1 MTNALNESNS
11 NAGRTA
17 NIGVLGSLLFAIGA
31 VPMAIE
37 PYFPA
42 FIRRNFG
49 LRVFLLAVSCIVIAP
64 VIAVAAF
71 ESALFVGLFIAA
83 ATAGTGFLG
92 YCEMYRALRE
102 INGRV
107 KRVDDGQFDISFGAD
122 RMDEIGET
130 YAALEETAQSLGET
144 IERAESERKAA
155 ETERERAEKLHSHL
169 EAQATRFSETMRA
182 AADGDLTQRL
192 PTDGENEAMAEIA
205 TAFNGMMNDIEAT
218 VDEIRAF
225 ALEVAEASDDAE
237 SRATEIEDA
246 SAEVSVS
253 IRDIT
258 ADAEDQREM
267 LEQVSGETN
276 NLSATIEE
284 AASSAQTVAETA
296 AETAD
301 TAETGEATARNA
313 IDSTREVQAVID
325 ETVDNVVALDDRM
338 AEIDETIG
346 LISDIA
352 EQTNML
358 ALNAN
363 IEAAR
368 ADSNGGGD
376 GFAVV
381 AEEVK
386 HQRLVEDAFAP
397 EEVKQLAAETAESA
411 EKIEQVIE
419 EVQTQT
425 TQTATKVRTA
435 QEHVADSVEAVER
448 AVEALE
454 QVSENSRQTD
464 SGIREISEATD
475 DQAASTEETVSMVE
489 EVADISQ
496 TTADEAG
503 TVSTAAQQQ
512 ASAVSKMGET
522 VDSLASV
529 ADQLRSVLAEFETE
543 EDDVSASSMR
553 AESGPTAVARDGGR
567 PTEAP
572 TDTDP

>member
-1 MTNALNESNS
+1 MSAISGDS
-11 NAGRTA
+11 GGGIGRTTD
-17 NIGVLGSLLFAIGA
+17 IGIFGRLLVAVGA

-37 PYFPA
+37 PYIPGVV
-42 FIRRNFG
+42 RRNFG
-49 LRVFLLAVSCIVIAP
+49 LRVFLLAFVSIVVAP
-64 VIAVAAF
+64 GIAVVAF
-71 ESALFVGLFIAA
+71 DDVLVAALFISGVV
-83 ATAGTGFLG
+83 TATGFLG

-267 LEQVSGETN
+267 LEQVSGEMN

-386 HQRLVEDAFAP
+386 
-397 EEVKQLAAETAESA
+397 QLAAETAESA

-448 AVEALE
+448 AVEAFE

>member
-267 LEQVSGETN
+267 LEQVSGEMN

-301 TAETGEATARNA
+301 TAETGEATERNA

-386 HQRLVEDAFAP
+386 
-397 EEVKQLAAETAESA
+397 QLAAETAESA

-448 AVEALE
+448 AVEAFE